1 MQELGLKNIL
11 GIKNGASLQ
20 CLVSNSPGGAGTTY
34 TVVFDQNGNWVSDTL
49 PGLNYEA
56 YARSVYDGSNPGS
69 ACPSIANEGTVYTQ
83 YGRIVGISQDGT
95 GIYEF
100 QPMYV
105 ALGSVAILCAI
116 IAVGI
121 RKAQQ
126 GVRNMTEETSED
138 DPLEWYE
145 GPDGR
150 QYWRVKRS
158 IRRKM
163 GYD

>member
-1 MQELGLKNIL
+1 MQELGFKNIL
-11 GIKNGASLQ
+11 GVKNGTSLQ
-20 CLVSNSPGGAGTTY
+20 CLVSSSPGGTGTTY
-34 TVVFDQNGNWVSDTL
+34 SVVFDQEGNWVSDTF
-49 PGLNYEA
+49 PGLNYYS
-56 YARSVYDGSNPGS
+56 YARSVYDGSNPAT
-69 ACPSIANEGTVYTQ
+69 ACPAIANEGEVYVQ
-83 YGRIVGISQDGT
+83 YGRIVGQAQQGS

-105 ALGSVAILCAI
+105 ALGTVAILCAI